1 MLPLATMMN
10 MFDAIKIQ
18 KKPMQ
23 VYHATAS
30 DVDSPAFLAALTA
43 AHYAF
48 RARAQQKTL
57 LVLCVPALL
66 HEHDKAP
73 VDSGAGGYSSLCKP
87 LPGPEA
93 PGSSVPE
100 AT

>member
-1 MLPLATMMN
+1 MLPSATMMN

-18 KKPMQ
+18 KRPMQ
-23 VYHATAS
+23 VHHATAS
-30 DVDSPAFLAALTA
+30 DVDSFLAALTA

-66 HEHDKAP
+66 HEHDKEP
-73 VDSGAGGYSSLCKP
+73 VDSGAGGYSSLCQP
-87 LPGPEA
+87 LPG
-93 PGSSVPE
+93 
-100 AT
+100 